1 MTDEKSGTGGTRRL
15 FQLGENYGE
24 VGPGL
29 GCLYEAWRVDK
40 GRPALMLRPGDGV
53 EWQPEGPWRVCI
65 SCDPKEDS
73 VTLEVKQAPAAA
85 QLMELANLLV
95 LMTAAVGRVEDNAQ
109 VQAHLARGPVTLAG
123 PWSSRARWSW
133 SVPALASVAVFALGL
148 GVGLS
153 IARESPL
160 PNETVAGMASKTVT
174 LTNAPYVIASSG
186 SDAGIIAYPMP
197 AGPFANQEPTP
208 CKAQRGEVA
217 INGGCWIE
225 VAQRPPC
232 LADTH
237 AEYQGRCY
245 LPVAKRARLP
255 QSVEPSGQ

>member
-1 MTDEKSGTGGTRRL
+1 MTDEKSGVGGTPRL
-15 FQLGENYGE
+15 FQPGESYGE

-40 GRPALMLRPGDGV
+40 GRPALVLRPGNDV
-53 EWQPEGPWRVCI
+53 EWRPEGPWRVCI
-65 SCDPKEDS
+65 SCDPKGDS
-73 VTLEVKQAPAAA
+73 VTLDVEQAPAAA

-95 LMTAAVGRVEDNAQ
+95 LMTAAVGRVEDNAR
-109 VQAHLARGPVTLAG
+109 VQAHLARGPVVASA
-123 PWSSRARWSW
+123 PWNSRAHWSW

-153 IARESPL
+153 IAGEPLL
-160 PNETVAGMASKTVT
+160 PNEAVAGMASKTVA
-174 LTNAPYVIASSG
+174 LSNAPYVIASSE
-186 SDAGIIAYPMP
+186 SQAGIIAYPMP
-197 AGPFANQEPTP
+197 ANPFANQEPAP
-208 CKAQRGEVA
+208 CKAQRGEVT

-245 LPVAKRARLP
+245 LPVAKRVRLP